1 MKPEIVELDSITL
14 LGFSFFG
21 DPFQFSGDWSE
32 ENEIGRLWVRWIA
45 YFTEHRAQIKHVVDD
60 RVQYEVHVHHAD
72 TNRTGEFEVF
82 AGVEV
87 TTLEDVP
94 VVLSAKVLPA
104 ATYALFTLQGE
115 EITSDWPWLVG
126 TEWLP
131 DAGYEMTGGY
141 SIQRYDERFKGMERI
156 AESVLDV
163 YIPVQPVKPRCPT

>member
-1 MKPEIVELDSITL
+1 MKPKIVELDEILL
-14 LGFSFFG
+14 LGFNFFG
-21 DPFQFSGDWSE
+21 EPFQFSGDWSE
-32 ENEIGRLWVRWIA
+32 ENEIGRLWVRFVSYLA
-45 YFTEHRAQIKHVVDD
+45 EHRGRIRHVKDD
-60 RVQYEVHVHHAD
+60 RAMYEVHIYHAD
-72 TNRTGEFEVF
+72 TERTGEFEVF
-82 AGVEV
+82 AGLEVER
-87 TTLEDVP
+87 LEDVP

-141 SIQRYDERFKGMERI
+141 SFQRYDERFKGMQRI

-163 YIPVQPVKPRCPT
+163 YIPVRALGTA

>member
-1 MKPEIVELDSITL
+1 MKPIIVELDQITL
-14 LGFSFFG
+14 LGFNFFG

-32 ENEIGRLWVRWIA
+32 ENEIGRLWVRLVGYLA
-45 YFTEHRAQIKHVVDD
+45 GYRAQIRHVVDD
-60 RVQYEVHVHHAD
+60 RVMYEVHIHHAD

-82 AGVEV
+82 AGLEVER
-87 TTLEDVP
+87 LEDVP

-131 DAGYEMTGGY
+131 DAGYEMTGDY
-141 SIQRYDERFKGMERI
+141 SFQRYDERFKGMDRI

-163 YIPVQPVKPRCPT
+163 YIPVKALETA